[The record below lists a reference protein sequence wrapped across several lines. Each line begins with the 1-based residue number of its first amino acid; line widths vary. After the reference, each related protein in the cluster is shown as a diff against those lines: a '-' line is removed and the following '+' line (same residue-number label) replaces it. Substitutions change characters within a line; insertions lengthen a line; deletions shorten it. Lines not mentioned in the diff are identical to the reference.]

1 MGPDA
6 FAALATISEGE
17 REALRFS
24 AEKLHGKS
32 TTPERE
38 TKALLLVILKELL
51 AAELDDATMALKKAE
66 NGKDEEEINRL
77 MGVCKLLTT
86 RIAQLHQNV

>member
-1 MGPDA
+1 MLFRSPPA
-6 FAALATISEGE
+6 LAALSEGE

-32 TTPERE
+32 ANPERE
-38 TKALLLVILKELL
+38 TKALLVVILKELL

-66 NGKDEEEINRL
+66 NGKDEVEIERL

-86 RIAQLHQNV
+86 RIAQLHENV